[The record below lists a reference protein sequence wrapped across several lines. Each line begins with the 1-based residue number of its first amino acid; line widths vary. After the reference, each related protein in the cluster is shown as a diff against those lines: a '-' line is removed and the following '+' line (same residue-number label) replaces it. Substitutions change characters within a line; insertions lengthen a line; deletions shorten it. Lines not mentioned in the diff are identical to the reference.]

1 MTDEQQGEA
10 DDEEEGVEIEPTL
23 EGQSIELSDADKD
36 E

>member
-10 DDEEEGVEIEPTL
+10 DEEDEEVEVEPTL